1 MNLIDKYLLKQ
12 VFPVFVLGNIF
23 FIFLLLLD
31 KLVQL
36 AELFFAKSVP
46 AYLIIQ
52 TVIYYLP
59 SFLAIT
65 IPTATLLS
73 VLIIFSR
80 MSVDSELIV
89 IRASGAG
96 FRQIFKPVFMF
107 GVFATLLT
115 LLMTGY
121 LMPLG
126 NKAAV
131 GNLKQ
136 IAKSVSINDLK
147 EKQLYKDIPG
157 VLIYVKKIF
166 DKNSFGQLIVV
177 DKRQG
182 YVITAN
188 KGNIITT
195 DESEIVFDFR
205 EGTLMKKSGEAYSK
219 IGFNTFKIRIP
230 IPVMEDFE
238 IQGERFMF
246 LSQLVNNFDEKKYKF
261 EFSKR
266 FAIPFAAFIMAALGL
281 TFGSFFQRAGK
292 SLGVFFSLIVVFL
305 YNFILIFSEN
315 MIGAMNPF
323 LAAWIAN
330 IIFSIIA
337 VIILRKVFR

>member
-1 MNLIDKYLLKQ
+1 MKLLDKYILKQ
-12 VFPVFVLGNIF
+12 AFPVFVLGNVF

-52 TVIYYLP
+52 TVIYYFP

-73 VLIIFSR
+73 ILIVFSR

-96 FRQIFKPVFMF
+96 FKQIFKPVAIF
-107 GVFATLLT
+107 GVLAALIT

-136 IAKSVSINDLK
+136 VAKSVSINDLK

-157 VLIYVKKIF
+157 VIIYVKKIF
-166 DKNSFGQLIVV
+166 DKNSFGGMIVI

-188 KGNIITT
+188 RGNIITT
-195 DESEIVFDFR
+195 DESEILFDFN
-205 EGTLMKKSGEAYSK
+205 EGTLMKKSGDEYSK
-219 IGFNTFKIRIP
+219 IAFNSFKVRIP
-230 IPVMEDFE
+230 VPVMEDFQ
-238 IQGERFMF
+238 IHGERFMF
-246 LSQLVNNFDEKKYKF
+246 LGQLINNFKQNIYKF

-266 FAIPFAAFIMAALGL
+266 FAIPFAAFIMAVLGM

-292 SLGVFFSLIVVFL
+292 SLGVFFSLLVVFL
-305 YNFILIFSEN
+305 YNLILIFSEN
-315 MIGAMNPF
+315 MIGTINPF
-323 LAAWIAN
+323 FSAWIAN

-337 VIILRKVFR
+337 VIITARVFK